1 MTQESENVLVIS
13 AFVIGPN
20 SDQHM
25 WLTVDMVNDTIC
37 IPAWWHDSVR
47 GVRQQFNSVKSV
59 RLALIYYAI
68 AKKFVYKFV
77 KNNKKRITVE
87 CLKKQ
92 DTGYAWRFHTLMIT
106 HNTIF
111 ATKTFNPVHT
121 YSGDMGTDGHRRASR
136 KFVASI
142 LQNILKYRPTYR
154 VCDVRKD
161 YKA

>member
-1 MTQESENVLVIS
+1 
-13 AFVIGPN
+13 
-20 SDQHM
+20 
-25 WLTVDMVNDTIC
+25 
-37 IPAWWHDSVR
+37 
-47 GVRQQFNSVKSV
+47 
-59 RLALIYYAI
+59 
-68 AKKFVYKFV
+68 V

-92 DTGYAWRFHTLMIT
+92 DTGCAWRFHALMIT

-142 LQNILKYRPTYR
+142 LQNILLHRPTCR
-154 VCDVRKD
+154 ACDVENILLLNLECRSSTTRFGGKGIGA
-161 YKA
+161 KRALWTGKTL

>member
-1 MTQESENVLVIS
+1 MKN
-13 AFVIGPN
+13 
-20 SDQHM
+20 
-25 WLTVDMVNDTIC
+25 
-37 IPAWWHDSVR
+37 
-47 GVRQQFNSVKSV
+47 V

-92 DTGYAWRFHTLMIT
+92 DTGCAWRFHALMIT

-121 YSGDMGTDGHRRASR
+121 YSGDMGTDGHQRALR

-142 LQNILKYRPTYR
+142 L
-154 VCDVRKD
+154 
-161 YKA
+161 